1 MSKKAIA
8 VIGEGITEKYYI
20 ESLRGLSSFQ
30 IKPNSLD
37 RKASSLAK
45 LEDSIQVSIREGY
58 DEVYCLID
66 MDGKSDG
73 ITKTKY
79 LTLKQKYHN
88 KIHGKA
94 SKGIRCK
101 VVFIESERCTE
112 IWFLYHFL
120 KNSTT
125 KKYNSYK
132 ELEQALHKHI
142 PGYDK
147 SERYFKSLNKGLHN
161 LLISKGS
168 IESAVK
174 NSESSL
180 LSKAKDNRNY
190 TFSEIHLFLKNIG
203 II

>member
-1 MSKKAIA
+1 MKKAIA

-20 ESLRGLSSFQ
+20 ESLKGLSSFH
-30 IKPNSLD
+30 IRPNSLD
-37 RKASSLAK
+37 RKASSLTK
-45 LEDSIQVSIREGY
+45 LEESIQASIKDGY

-66 MDGKSDG
+66 MDGKSEG
-73 ITKTKY
+73 VTKTKY

-94 SKGIRCK
+94 NKGIQCK
-101 VVFIESERCTE
+101 VLFIESERCTE

-132 ELEQALHKHI
+132 ELEKALHKYI
-142 PGYDK
+142 PDYDK

-174 NSESSL
+174 NSKSSL

-190 TFSEIHLFLKNIG
+190 TFSEIHLLLKNIG